1 MKGIRALNV
10 PTCTGQHSSKDAWRN
25 RLMGEQNVN
34 ALDERQRKA
43 FTKALLNEVVALE
56 NMLKDERFE
65 TGVRR
70 IGAEQEMFF
79 VDENLHAAPVVMQVL
94 EKLDDPRLT
103 TELAQFNIEANLNPR
118 VFGGDCLRQME
129 AELQGLVD
137 TVRESA
143 SNSEP
148 MHFS

>member
-1 MKGIRALNV
+1 
-10 PTCTGQHSSKDAWRN
+10 
-25 RLMGEQNVN
+25 MGEQNVN

-118 VFGGDCLRQME
+118 VFGMIAYAG
-129 AELQGLVD
+129 GNG
-137 TVRESA
+137 A
-143 SNSEP
+143 S
-148 MHFS
+148 HC